1 MASKDFVGLTKP
13 RKTRHHD
20 TGDMVSENSTLIRY
34 SLLFGAAGQI
44 ALFVALPYRV
54 AMIPAAL
61 FGLHALITTAIQA
74 SNPSSNA
81 YMDGVLVGRSSA
93 QLPSK
98 ETGRFGSE
106 PAAYPVVVFH
116 FGVRFNHPLG
126 LLSPGAKQTID
137 HFVAC
142 NNLVEERADEYGM
155 LGLSPWRAA
164 ERGSNNT
171 LMMVYYFR
179 DVEGLNKFAHDD
191 VHRKAWDYLAKS
203 GPKHIGFFHEAFC
216 VPPKA
221 YESIYGNF
229 PPLLMGAA
237 SVLCVGETGDDAWV
251 RPTVSADL
259 GALRSQ
265 FGRMGRAFKET
276 LDT

>member
-1 MASKDFVGLTKP
+1 MISL
-13 RKTRHHD
+13 R
-20 TGDMVSENSTLIRY
+20 TLV
-34 SLLFGAAGQI
+34 LFGAAGQI

-61 FGLHALITTAIQA
+61 FGLNALITTAIQA
-74 SNPSSNA
+74 SNT
-81 YMDGVLVGRSSA
+81 SA
-93 QLPSK
+93 RCLS
-98 ETGRFGSE
+98 GRF
-106 PAAYPVVVFH
+106 FH
-116 FGVRFNHPLG
+116 FGVRFNHPLD

-137 HFVAC
+137 HFVTC
-142 NNLVEERADEYGM
+142 NNLVEERADEYGI

-171 LMMVYYFR
+171 LMMVYYSR
-179 DVEGLNKFAHDD
+179 DFEGMNKFAHDD
-191 VHRKAWDYLAKS
+191 VQRKAWDYLAKS
-203 GPKHIGFFHEAFC
+203 GLKHIGFFHEAFC

-221 YESIYGNF
+221 YESIYGSF
-229 PPLLMGAA
+229 PPFLMGAA

-265 FGRMGRAFKET
+265 FGRMGRAFKKT